1 MGIKI
6 DPRVARTR
14 KAIIE
19 SFIQLSERK
28 PFENISVKDITE
40 EALINRATF
49 YNHFLDKYDLMEKAL
64 FEDVQ
69 LKLNREEYSEVQLN
83 EDYIVSL
90 FEKLCS
96 FHMRLATQCQRS
108 YIVTINQ
115 LVVDQLKVIHS
126 QQLKKH
132 FESLDEEEIH
142 KIATIFASGLFSLS
156 QEWFDDHDAEEPATY
171 VKDAIPFLKV
181 FIKQ

>member
-1 MGIKI
+1 METKI

-90 FEKLCS
+90 
-96 FHMRLATQCQRS
+96 
-108 YIVTINQ
+108 
-115 LVVDQLKVIHS
+115 
-126 QQLKKH
+126 
-132 FESLDEEEIH
+132 
-142 KIATIFASGLFSLS
+142 
-156 QEWFDDHDAEEPATY
+156 
-171 VKDAIPFLKV
+171 
-181 FIKQ
+181 